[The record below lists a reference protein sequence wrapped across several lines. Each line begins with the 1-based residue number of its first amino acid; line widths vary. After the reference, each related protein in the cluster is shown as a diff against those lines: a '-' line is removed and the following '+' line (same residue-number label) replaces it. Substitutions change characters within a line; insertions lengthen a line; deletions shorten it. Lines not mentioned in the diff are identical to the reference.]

1 MASSVVCQYPT
12 KAQLQ
17 VQNFDDE
24 NVVTPEANNG
34 KKECNVAPKDTSPT
48 LPGWY
53 ADVSWPGTVS
63 FLLSLR
69 TLQIQLLHSLIYISY
84 HIISYILYSRF

>member
-12 KAQLQ
+12 KTKLQ

-24 NVVTPEANNG
+24 NIVTSAANNG
-34 KKECNVAPKDTSPT
+34 KKECNEAPKDTSPA

-53 ADVSWPGTVS
+53 ADVSWPGTIS
-63 FLLSLR
+63 FQLSVR
-69 TLQIQLLHSLIYISY
+69 TLQI
-84 HIISYILYSRF
+84 F